1 MMFEKFKQIQKSE
14 VSPFLFT
21 RIEQGINNRQGQKIS
36 AKTATAVLASISLL
50 LLLNL
55 AAINSGKSQQ
65 SDTYNTTYTNSLYE

>member
-1 MMFEKFKQIQKSE
+1 MFEKFKHIQKSE

-21 RIEQGINNRQGQKIS
+21 RIEQGIRNRQGQKIS
-36 AKTATAVLASISLL
+36 AKTAVAALASISLL

-65 SDTYNTTYTNSLYE
+65 SDIYHPTYTNSLYE

>member
-1 MMFEKFKQIQKSE
+1 MMTEKFKNIQKSE

-21 RIEQGINNRQGQKIS
+21 RIEQGIRNRQSQKIS
-36 AKTATAVLASISLL
+36 AKTAIAALASISLL

-65 SDTYNTTYTNSLYE
+65 SDAYHPTYTNSLYE

>member
-21 RIEQGINNRQGQKIS
+21 RIEQGIKNSQGQKIS
-36 AKTATAVLASISLL
+36 SKTAIAALASISLL

-65 SDTYNTTYTNSLYE
+65 SDNYNSTYTNSLYE

>member
-21 RIEQGINNRQGQKIS
+21 RIEQGIKNRQGQKIS
-36 AKTATAVLASISLL
+36 AKTAIAALASISLL

-65 SDTYNTTYTNSLYE
+65 SDTYNSTYTNSLYE